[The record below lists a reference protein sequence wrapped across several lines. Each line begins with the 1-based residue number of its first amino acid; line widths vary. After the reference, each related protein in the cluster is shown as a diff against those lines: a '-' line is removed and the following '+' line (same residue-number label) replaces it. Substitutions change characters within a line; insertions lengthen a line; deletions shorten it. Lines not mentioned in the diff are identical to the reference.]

1 MTPITIDVLKRII
14 EHVPD
19 DFKVEYDDG
28 EAISSIA
35 DKVEIDVGLKKVIL
49 KKF

>member
-1 MTPITIDVLKRII
+1 MTPITIDVLKSII

-28 EAISSIA
+28 KTISSID
-35 DKVEIDVGLKKVIL
+35 DKVEIDVGLKKVVL

>member
-19 DFKVEYDDG
+19 DFKVEFDDG
-28 EAISSIA
+28 KTISSID
-35 DKVEIDVGLKKVIL
+35 DKVEIDIGLKKVVL

>member
-1 MTPITIDVLKRII
+1 MTPINIGVLKTII

-19 DFKVEYDDG
+19 DFKVEFDDG
-28 EAISSIA
+28 KTISSID
-35 DKVEIDVGLKKVIL
+35 DKVEIDIGLKKVVL